1 MEVVVAAFLG
11 AGCGIGL
18 LMVRA
23 AVLGRS
29 IGLSSGLSGVRS
41 VVWRIPSRVRRS
53 SMRSGTDQRE
63 LIEAIATWT
72 EQLRDTIVA
81 AHGLEQAI
89 VVTSDLSPEAIA
101 PAVRRL
107 AAALRYGAVDDAL
120 RRFADDV
127 NHPTCDFVVAALV
140 TAHRHQARE
149 LGALLTHLSECAREE
164 SRVQLRVW
172 VSRARTRSAV
182 RIIGW
187 VVVLFAGALVL
198 FDPGYLRPFASAEGA
213 LMLMVDAGVFVAALV
228 MLRRL
233 SEVRQPQRFIA
244 RRTVTR

>member
-1 MEVVVAAFLG
+1 MEVVIAAFLG
-11 AGCGIGL
+11 AACGVGI
-18 LMVRA
+18 LMIRA
-23 AVLGRS
+23 SFQGRRMKWVVPAV
-29 IGLSSGLSGVRS
+29 
-41 VVWRIPSRVRRS
+41 VRRTS
-53 SMRSGTDQRE
+53 RGPRPDQRQ
-63 LIEAIATWT
+63 LIEAVASWT

-89 VVTSDLSPEAIA
+89 VVTSELAPIVIA

-127 NHPTCDFVVAALV
+127 NHPTCDFVVAALI
-140 TAHRHQARE
+140 TAHQHQARE

-187 VVVLFAGALVL
+187 VVMLFACALVV
-198 FDPGYLRPFASAEGA
+198 FDPSYLAPFVTAQGVVVLSLDAAIFVSA
-213 LMLMVDAGVFVAALV
+213 LL

-233 SEVRQPQRFIA
+233 SNVGQPQRFIG
-244 RRTVTR
+244 RRVVTS

>member
-1 MEVVVAAFLG
+1 MEVVIAAFLG
-11 AGCGIGL
+11 AGCGIGM
-18 LMVRA
+18 LMMRA
-23 AVLGRS
+23 AMLRQS
-29 IGLSSGLSGVRS
+29 LSLPIPRS
-41 VVWRIPSRVRRS
+41 VPRPRLRERL
-53 SMRSGTDQRE
+53 DQRE

-89 VVTSDLSPEAIA
+89 VVTSDLAPDIIS

-107 AAALRYGAVDDAL
+107 AANLRYGSADDAL
-120 RRFADDV
+120 RRFADEV
-127 NHPTCDFVVAALV
+127 NHPTCDFVVAALT

-149 LGALLTHLSECAREE
+149 LAALLTHLGECAREE

-187 VVVLFAGALVL
+187 VVVLFVGALVV
-198 FDPGYLRPFASAEGA
+198 FDPGYLSPFVSTEGIVVLFVVLA
-213 LMLMVDAGVFVAALV
+213 IFAGGLA

-233 SEVRQPQRFIA
+233 GGIAQPQRFIA
-244 RRTVTR
+244 RRSLPA

>member
-1 MEVVVAAFLG
+1 MDVVVAAFLG
-11 AGCGIGL
+11 AGCGLGI

-23 AVLGRS
+23 VLTGQS
-29 IGLSSGLSGVRS
+29 LLESVRAS
-41 VVWRIPSRVRRS
+41 AWRIPAHVGRSRAAAAP
-53 SMRSGTDQRE
+53 DQRE
-63 LIEAIATWT
+63 LIEAVATWT

-89 VVTSDLSPEAIA
+89 VVTSDLAPDMIA

-127 NHPTCDFVVAALV
+127 DHPTCDFVVAALI

-149 LGALLTHLSECAREE
+149 LGTLLTHLSECAREE

-187 VVVLFAGALVL
+187 VVVLFAVALVL
-198 FDPGYLRPFASAEGA
+198 LDPEYLRPFATTEGA
-213 LMLMVDAGVFVAALV
+213 VMLLVDAGIFAVALT
-228 MLRRL
+228 MLKRL
-233 SEVRQPQRFIA
+233 GEIRQPQRFIA
-244 RRTVTR
+244 RRAATR

>member
-1 MEVVVAAFLG
+1 MEVITAAFLG
-11 AGCGIGL
+11 AACGIGV
-18 LMVRA
+18 LMIRASIQGRRMKWTIPAVIRRRSTGVRA
-23 AVLGRS
+23 
-29 IGLSSGLSGVRS
+29 
-41 VVWRIPSRVRRS
+41 
-53 SMRSGTDQRE
+53 DQRE

-89 VVTSDLSPEAIA
+89 VVTSELAPVVIA

-107 AAALRYGAVDDAL
+107 AAALRYGSVDDAL

-127 NHPTCDFVVAALV
+127 NHPTCDFVVAALI
-140 TAHRHQARE
+140 TAHNHQARE

-187 VVVLFAGALVL
+187 VVVLFACALVV
-198 FDPGYLRPFASAEGA
+198 FDPSYLAPFATSQGFVMLALDAAIFVSALA
-213 LMLMVDAGVFVAALV
+213 

-233 SEVRQPQRFIA
+233 SNVGQPQRFIG
-244 RRTVTR
+244 RRVVGS